1 MNWVIKM
8 KRKIYSGIT
17 WLLLAVILPIP
28 LISVLNHGLIDTP
41 SHIFAIDMGIAAYVW
56 WLADIFL
63 ATRPRWLLNKIGM
76 PNNYLLHGIIAVM
89 AILAATF
96 HKFNLSTFHAII
108 KNTGNIAWY
117 LELVLMVYAIVF
129 MSGWLTER
137 IPAVLKFKCWVNRL
151 LTHQVSL
158 WLHRLNFVV
167 LALIWLHVQVIPRI
181 NNVSYFNLLF
191 NIYTA
196 VFVLLYLYKKIV
208 SDADPKQVGTVKD
221 NAVLT
226 SNIQKLT
233 IELNLKAKPY
243 KAGDFYFLS
252 FKDKNV
258 TSERHPF
265 SVLSRPNN
273 RTAEFIIQK
282 TGDFTR
288 QIEKVS
294 AGSKVQMEGPFG
306 LFNNE
311 VKESNGPVILYGL
324 SSGIAP
330 LMSLAAEYVGK
341 KQLHIIWSTNS
352 KEEFLQNKL
361 AELKNLGVTV
371 DVQQHRFTQ
380 EQLQKILRP
389 EEINS
394 GQYFIVG
401 SNQVVPKIRK
411 NLKKLGIKSN
421 QLHDE
426 HLTM

>member
-1 MNWVIKM
+1 M
-8 KRKIYSGIT
+8 KRKVYSGIT
-17 WLLLAVILPIP
+17 WLLLAVILPLP
-28 LISVLNHGLIDTP
+28 LILILNNGLIDTP

-76 PNNYLLHGIIAVM
+76 PNNYLLHGVIAVM

-137 IPAVLKFKCWVNRL
+137 IPAVLKFKRWVNKII
-151 LTHQVSL
+151 THQISV
-158 WLHRLNFVV
+158 WLHRFNFVV

-181 NNVSYFNLLF
+181 NNVPYFNLTF

-196 VFVLLYLYKKIV
+196 VFLLFYLYKKIV
-208 SDADPKQVGTVKD
+208 SDADPKQIGTLVK
-221 NAVLT
+221 NIPLT
-226 SNIQKLT
+226 SNIQLLT
-233 IELNLKAKPY
+233 IQLNSKAKNY

-252 FKDKNV
+252 FKAKNI
-258 TSERHPF
+258 TSEKHPF
-265 SVLSRPNN
+265 SLLSQPNDKK
-273 RTAEFIIQK
+273 AEFIIQK
-282 TGDFTR
+282 TGDFTKK
-288 QIEKVS
+288 ISEIPV
-294 AGSKVQMEGPFG
+294 GSKVQMEGPFG
-306 LFNNE
+306 LFNQE
-311 VKESNGPVILYGL
+311 VKESNGPVVLYGL

-330 LMSLAAEYVGK
+330 LMSLSAEYVGK

-352 KEEFLQNKL
+352 KEEFLQDELTKL
-361 AELKNLGVTV
+361 NNLGVTV
-371 DVQQHRFTQ
+371 NVQQHRFSQ